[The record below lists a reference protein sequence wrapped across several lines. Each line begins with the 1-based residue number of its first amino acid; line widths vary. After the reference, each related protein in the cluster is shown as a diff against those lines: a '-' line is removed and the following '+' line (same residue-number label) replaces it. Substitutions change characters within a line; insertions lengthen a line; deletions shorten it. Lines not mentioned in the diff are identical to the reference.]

1 MATPDWPTGGNPTT
15 SANVD
20 VWGKLAVN
28 NTSSGDNTSSSF
40 YTRGSVYSDGKITTE
55 STVLS
60 DGYEVNANVA
70 ATASFSGLQM
80 YDTNKM
86 ILQVPTGGEIQ
97 LQDETNSKQ
106 TKWDEDT
113 DQIISSAVTVVNRG
127 VFLGN
132 VTGMQQVGNVMIL
145 QAPDTGGIFFADSTL
160 STNTSWLAVD
170 DSITSTGFKM
180 FARATIANGFPG
192 LQYSQTGSLVIQT
205 DAQIEFQNATNT
217 SVSSWTSSNDS
228 FTSRGYELDPAAS
241 AQTSFPGMQYYDT
254 NKMILQVAAGGNIQF
269 QDSTNAKVSRWDEA
283 GDTFTSTAY
292 EVSPVASIRAS
303 LPGMQYYDSNK
314 LVLQAATGGN
324 IQFQDAANGKTTQW
338 DVDGD
343 YLSSNG
349 LGVTTVGVLGNVR
362 NNFPGVQLYD
372 GGNLVLQGAS
382 FIKFWDST
390 SESKSYW
397 DATQDIIQ
405 STGFYFDT
413 ASATRTNVF
422 GFQYVAP
429 GDIIAQVGNRF
440 YFQDGTNSR
449 LTYWDEATDAFS
461 SVAYQ
466 VVSDRRKKSNIRDVT
481 DEEADRVFEK
491 LHPRHF
497 RFDST
502 RSLDSDPEEEIDLS
516 KPVTREKYGFIAQE
530 VREVLPEAVQEAED
544 GLLSVDESQLIP
556 ILFKKISML
565 EREIKTLRERLG

>member
-28 NTSSGDNTSSSF
+28 NTSSGDTTSSSL

-60 DGYEVNANVA
+60 DGYEVNANA
-70 ATASFSGLQM
+70 SATASFSGLQM
-80 YDTNKM
+80 YDTSKM

-113 DQIISSAVTVVNRG
+113 DQIISTAVTVVNRG

-180 FARATIANGFPG
+180 FARATIANSFPG

-217 SVSSWTSSNDS
+217 SVTTWTASNNS
-228 FTSRGYELDPAAS
+228 FTARGYELDPAAS
-241 AQTSFPGMQYYDT
+241 AQTSFAGMQYYDT

-269 QDSTNAKVSRWDEA
+269 QNATNAKVSLWDEDS
-283 GDTFTSTAY
+283 DTFTSTAY

-314 LVLQAATGGN
+314 LVLQAAAGGN

-349 LGVTTVGVLGNVR
+349 LGVTTVGVIGNVR
-362 NNFPGVQLYD
+362 ANFPGVQLYD

-382 FIKFWDST
+382 FVKFWDST
-390 SESKSYW
+390 TESKSHW

-429 GDIIAQVGNRF
+429 GDIIAQVDNRF

-449 LTYWDEATDAFS
+449 LTYWDEANDAFS

-466 VVSDRRKKSNIRDVT
+466 VVSDRRKKSNIRDV
-481 DEEADRVFEK
+481 DEDEVERVFGGLK
-491 LHPRHF
+491 ARHF
-497 RFDST
+497 RFDSA
-502 RSLDSDPEEEIDLS
+502 RPLDSDPEEEIDLS
-516 KPVTREKYGFIAQE
+516 KPATREKYGFIAQE
-530 VREVLPEAVQEAED
+530 VREVLPEAVQEADD
-544 GLLSVDESQLIP
+544 GMLTVDESQLIP

-565 EREIKTLRERLG
+565 EEEIKRLKNKAE